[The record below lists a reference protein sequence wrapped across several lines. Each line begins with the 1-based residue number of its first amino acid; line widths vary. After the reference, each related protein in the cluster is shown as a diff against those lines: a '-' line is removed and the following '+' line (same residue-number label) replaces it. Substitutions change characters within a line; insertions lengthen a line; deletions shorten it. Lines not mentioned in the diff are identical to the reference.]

1 MKHSIKALLACAASV
16 SALTLTGC
24 VSVDPKIAASTP
36 PVGAG
41 WVALLDGTNL
51 NAFLPV
57 GNANIRLD
65 NGVAQAEI
73 GTGYLWTKKPYQNF
87 ELSAEVYVD
96 GVANSGIMIRC
107 SDPKKVGADLCY
119 EFNVWDTRPD
129 PTYATGAI
137 VNVSKVTDFPKTV
150 NKWNTLNI
158 KANGPHL
165 QFTVNG
171 IKTAD
176 VQNNKLLE
184 GGSIALQFDGF
195 VKFKNVWIRPL

>member
-1 MKHSIKALLACAASV
+1 MNASVKSFLVCLASSATLLLAGCAGTDQRV
-16 SALTLTGC
+16 S
-24 VSVDPKIAASTP
+24 ASTP
-36 PVGAG
+36 PAG
-41 WVALLDGTNL
+41 QGWIALIDGTNL

-65 NGVAQAEI
+65 NGVAQAEV

-96 GVANSGIMIRC
+96 SVANSGIMIRC
-107 SDPKKVGADLCY
+107 SDPKKIGAEFCY
-119 EFNVWDTRPD
+119 EFNVWDARPD

-137 VNVSKVTDFPKTV
+137 VNVSKVSDFPKSI
-150 NKWNTLNI
+150 NRWNTLNI

-165 QFTVNG
+165 QFMVNG

-176 VQNNKLLE
+176 VQNSKLPD

-195 VKFKNVWIRPL
+195 VKFRNVWVRPL